1 MIMIKSSFITAAAIV
16 VAFLL
21 SLINVSGQTVSPC
34 SCSPLEY
41 TFILN
46 LDLDCNTNDLN
57 DNPGIVGSFALCPSE
72 DIEIVTSIQLLELNT
87 TLQVIN
93 QCTLNDQSIPPIDA
107 IENGSR
113 ISFRSILDP
122 QVPIEDQLD
131 LLPIGIQIQIS
142 GTTNSGDTVTS
153 SILWTYTNDCN
164 VQPLDLQGGESIGLI
179 TTVSYI

>member
-1 MIMIKSSFITAAAIV
+1 MIKSSFITAAAIV

-57 DNPGIVGSFALCPSE
+57 DNPGIGQSIASCPSEARPSE
-72 DIEIVTSIQLLELNT
+72 DIEIVTSIQLLEFNT
-87 TLQVIN
+87 TSQVIN

-113 ISFRSILDP
+113 VSFRSILDP
-122 QVPIEDQLD
+122 QVPM
-131 LLPIGIQIQIS
+131 
-142 GTTNSGDTVTS
+142 TN
-153 SILWTYTNDCN
+153 
-164 VQPLDLQGGESIGLI
+164 
-179 TTVSYI
+179 

>member
-1 MIMIKSSFITAAAIV
+1 MKSSLVTAATAIV
-16 VAFLL
+16 IAFLL
-21 SLINVSGQTVSPC
+21 SLANVSGQTVVPPC

-57 DNPGIVGSFALCPSE
+57 DNLGIGQSIASCPSEARPSE

-113 ISFRSILDP
+113 ISFRSKIHKY
-122 QVPIEDQLD
+122 
-131 LLPIGIQIQIS
+131 LLKINWICS
-142 GTTNSGDTVTS
+142 HLV
-153 SILWTYTNDCN
+153 YKFK
-164 VQPLDLQGGESIGLI
+164 
-179 TTVSYI
+179 